1 MTRMLPLAL
10 ALALAAPGLPMA
22 AAPGQA
28 FPVAGTG
35 GKAMG
40 GIILTEGP
48 TGVMLRLELT
58 GLTPGWHA
66 IHFHEKADCSDAA
79 FASAEAHINHA
90 TAKKPHGLL
99 NPDGPDMGDLANIYA
114 GADGGAHAEVFSAL
128 VSLKGRRRPPGPA
141 GRRRLGPDRPRQP
154 GRRRHPADR
163 RRRRARRLRR
173 DPLARRYFTLS
184 RKSMMS
190 LRFAASGTFDRHRT
204 SPARTWP
211 GRSGKCRGW
220 RGPR

>member
-1 MTRMLPLAL
+1 MTRILPLAL

-28 FPVAGTG
+28 FPVTGTG

-79 FASAEAHINHA
+79 FASAGAHINHA

-128 VSLKGRRRPPGPA
+128 VSLKGAGGRPALLDADGSALIVHASPDDGVTQPIGGA
-141 GRRRLGPDRPRQP
+141 G
-154 GRRRHPADR
+154 
-163 RRRRARRLRR
+163 ARV
-173 DPLARRYFTLS
+173 AC
-184 RKSMMS
+184 
-190 LRFAASGTFDRHRT
+190 AAIR
-204 SPARTWP
+204 
-211 GRSGKCRGW
+211 
-220 RGPR
+220 